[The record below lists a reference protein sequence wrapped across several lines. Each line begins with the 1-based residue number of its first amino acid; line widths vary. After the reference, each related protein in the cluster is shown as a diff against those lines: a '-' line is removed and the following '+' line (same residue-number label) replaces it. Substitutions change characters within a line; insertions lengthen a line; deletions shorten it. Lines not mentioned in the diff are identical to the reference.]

1 MRFKQIIWD
10 WNGTLWDDTWLCV
23 EINNHMLERRG
34 LPLITIDTY
43 RAKLCFPVTNYYCQL
58 GFDYNTDPY
67 PRLAEEFIEEY
78 HRRRFECEL
87 HPEARELIA
96 FFQGLDPKRSE
107 SAFGIPKE
115 ATSGKRQLKQAVL
128 SAYEQK
134 ALLEATDYFK
144 LTGFFDDI
152 IGLNDIYAH
161 GKVENGKQY
170 IEKLDIDPADV
181 LFVGDTIH
189 DFEVA
194 EAMGVNCALVANGHN
209 SRERLEACGV
219 PVLDSLYEL
228 KSVT

>member
-1 MRFKQIIWD
+1 MKFKQIIWD

-34 LPLITIDTY
+34 LPLITQETY
-43 RAKLCFPVTNYYCQL
+43 RAKLCFPVTGYYCQL
-58 GFDYNTDPY
+58 GFDYSTDPY

-87 HPEARELIA
+87 HPEARELIQL
-96 FFQGLDPKRSE
+96 FQTLETP
-107 SAFGIPKE
+107 
-115 ATSGKRQLKQAVL
+115 QVVL

-134 ALLEATDYFK
+134 ALLEATDHFE
-144 LTGFFDDI
+144 LTGFFTDI
-152 IGLNDIYAH
+152 VGLNDIYAH

-170 IEKLDIDPADV
+170 IAKNNIPPDEV

-209 SRERLEACGV
+209 SRERLETCGV
-219 PVLDSLYEL
+219 PVLDSLSQLQTLE
-228 KSVT
+228 SVL